1 MERKFKVVT
10 LCGNSKYKKEFIETY
25 NKLTIDGCIVIS
37 TAHLDVS
44 EVCGGM
50 DIYTIAQTK
59 KQIKD
64 MYKHKIDM
72 SDELFVI
79 NAGGC
84 IEEDTK
90 LQIAYAKEHGKLVRY
105 YEADSEETDQQK
117 QDKYVAVESL
127 PISVRLCHILTRN
140 QVEYL
145 YQVENYS
152 EEQLLKFR
160 NMGQG
165 TLEEL
170 RYICKDYGIHIYSYR
185 DLSDESLGVIFIPS
199 VYEKIFHAG
208 IKSKDDIMKTE
219 AFELARLF
227 GKNSVTYKKM
237 MQIKNQKNR

>member
-10 LCGNSKYKKEFIETY
+10 LCGSSKFKKEFIEAY
-25 NKLTIDGCIVIS
+25 NRLTVEGFIVIS
-37 TAHLDVS
+37 AVHSDVS
-44 EVCGGM
+44 EVCDGM
-50 DIYTIAQTK
+50 DLYTISQTK
-59 KQIKD
+59 KKIKD

-72 SDELFVI
+72 SDELYVI
-79 NAGGC
+79 NAGGF
-84 IEEDTK
+84 IGEDTK
-90 LQIAYAKEHGKLVRY
+90 LQIAYAKEHGKKVRY
-105 YEADSEETDQQK
+105 FESDSEETDQQ

-170 RYICKDYGIHIYSYR
+170 KYICKDYGIHIYSYR
-185 DLSDESLGVIFIPS
+185 DLGDESIGVTFTPS

-208 IKSKDDIMKTE
+208 IKSKDDIMETE
-219 AFELARLF
+219 ASELAKLF

-237 MQIKNQKNR
+237 MQIKKQKNR

>member
-1 MERKFKVVT
+1 MQGNYKVVT
-10 LCGNSKYKKEFIETY
+10 LCGSPKFKREFVDAY
-25 NKLTIDGCIVIS
+25 NNLTVAGYIVIS
-37 TAHLDVS
+37 ATHSDVN
-44 EVCGGM
+44 ELCDGA
-50 DIYTIAQTK
+50 DLYTIAQIRK
-59 KQIKD
+59 KIKD
-64 MYKHKIDM
+64 MYKRKIDM
-72 SDELFVI
+72 SDELYVI
-79 NAGGC
+79 NAGGF
-84 IEEDTK
+84 IGEDTK
-90 LQIAYAKEHGKLVRY
+90 LQIAYAKEHGKMVRY
-105 YEADSEETDQQK
+105 YESDSEETDQQ

-170 RYICKDYGIHIYSYR
+170 KYICKDYGIHIYSYR
-185 DLSDESLGVIFIPS
+185 DLGDESIGVTFTPS
-199 VYEKIFHAG
+199 VYEKIFQAG
-208 IKSKDDIMKTE
+208 IKCKDDIMKTE
-219 AFELARLF
+219 ASELAKLF

>member
-1 MERKFKVVT
+1 MQGNYKVVT
-10 LCGNSKYKKEFIETY
+10 LCGSPKFKREFLDAY
-25 NKLTIDGCIVIS
+25 NNLTVAGYIVIS
-37 TAHLDVS
+37 ATHSDIS
-44 EVCGGM
+44 ELCDGA
-50 DIYTIAQTK
+50 DLYTIAQTRK
-59 KQIKD
+59 KIKD
-64 MYKHKIDM
+64 MYKRKIDM
-72 SDELFVI
+72 SDELYVI
-79 NAGGC
+79 NAGGF
-84 IEEDTK
+84 IGEDTK
-90 LQIAYAKEHGKLVRY
+90 LQIAYAKEHGKMVRY
-105 YEADSEETDQQK
+105 FESDSEETDQQ
-117 QDKYVAVESL
+117 QDKYITVESL

-185 DLSDESLGVIFIPS
+185 DLGDESIWVTFTPS
-199 VYEKIFHAG
+199 VYEKIFQAG

-219 AFELARLF
+219 ASELAKLF

-237 MQIKNQKNR
+237 MQIKKQKN

>member
-1 MERKFKVVT
+1 MQGNYKVVT
-10 LCGNSKYKKEFIETY
+10 LCGSPKFKREFVDAY
-25 NKLTIDGCIVIS
+25 NNLTVAGYIVIS
-37 TAHLDVS
+37 ATHSDVS
-44 EVCGGM
+44 ELC
-50 DIYTIAQTK
+50 DSADLYTIAQTRK
-59 KQIKD
+59 KIKD
-64 MYKHKIDM
+64 MYKRKIDM
-72 SDELFVI
+72 SDELYVI
-79 NAGGC
+79 NAGGF
-84 IEEDTK
+84 IGEDTK
-90 LQIAYAKEHGKLVRY
+90 LKIAYAKEHGKMVRY
-105 YEADSEETDQQK
+105 FESDSEETDQQ

-170 RYICKDYGIHIYSYR
+170 KYICKDYGIHIYSYR
-185 DLSDESLGVIFIPS
+185 DLEDESIGVTFTPS

-208 IKSKDDIMKTE
+208 IKSKEDVMKIE
-219 AFELARLF
+219 ASELAKLF

-237 MQIKNQKNR
+237 MQLKKAK